1 MKDLFQTT
9 GENPIYSLEG
19 NNKFRSGWKKSRLG
33 EKKKKLVLKY
43 LQSSDV
49 HQVYKR
55 GRNIYVYWINGV
67 ETQIG

>member
-43 LQSSDV
+43 LQNPDV
-49 HQVYKR
+49 HQ
-55 GRNIYVYWINGV
+55 VYWINGV